1 MPRTRDQERALHA
14 YARVK
19 AAVEAGLKDE
29 YKVLVHGLA
38 PTVQRNGLAAAISF
52 IEREKPRTKA
62 AGRFLDDLAAAS
74 LPHLDGRKGDT
85 LPGDIRGLQVPE
97 YMLVTR
103 EVLKLAIWFR
113 RAVQATIPERK

>member
-19 AAVEAGLKDE
+19 AAVDAGMKDD

-38 PTVQRNGLAAAISF
+38 PTVQRNGLAAAIAF
-52 IEREKPRTKA
+52 IEREKGRTKA
-62 AGRFLDDLAAAS
+62 AERFLGDLAAL
-74 LPHLDGRKGDT
+74 LPHLGESTGET
-85 LPGDIRGLQVPE
+85 LPGAIRKLEVTE
-97 YMLVTR
+97 YMIVTR

-113 RAVQATIPERK
+113 RAVQATILEGT